1 MKKFLK
7 ISLFLFFIFSLLF
20 SNFVFSQQNTNLS
33 PQEEKRILEEE
44 LKKVLEEI
52 EKINQDL
59 ASAQQQ
65 KKTLEN
71 EIYILKRK
79 IAKLELEIEQNQL
92 MVQSL
97 GIQIS
102 ETEKSIEKTS
112 QKIEQ
117 KKEQIAG
124 ILRTIYEEDQKSFF
138 EVLLVENSISN
149 FFDSLNQLELLYS
162 ENQKLLD
169 EVKDLKSF
177 LETEKISLEEDKADL
192 EKLLAIQSLQKNE
205 SEEIKKE
212 KDTLLEKTKGKESE
226 YQKLLA
232 EKQKRAAEIRSRI
245 FQLMGVAKAPTFGE
259 AYEIAKYVSAITGV
273 RPAFL
278 LAVLYQESRIGQN
291 VGQCYLKNTTTGEGV
306 KANTGQK
313 VLKVMNPSRDV
324 PSFLQITKE
333 LGRDPFGTVVSCPM
347 SFGWGGAMGPA
358 QFLPSTWLRYKER
371 LFSIIKKTPDPWE
384 IKDSFL
390 ASALYLADFG
400 ASEQIPE
407 KEWRA
412 AMIYFAGTVDTRF
425 RWYGDSVI
433 KKAAE
438 FEEDIKVLEG
448 E

>member
-1 MKKFLK
+1 MKKLLK
-7 ISLFLFFIFSLLF
+7 IFFFLFFILSLLF
-20 SNFVFSQQNTNLS
+20 SNFAFSQQNLS
-33 PQEEKRILEEE
+33 PQEERKILEEE

-59 ASAQQQ
+59 AKAQQQ

-92 MVQSL
+92 MVKSL
-97 GIQIS
+97 EIQIS

-112 QKIEQ
+112 QKIDQ
-117 KKEQIAG
+117 KREQIAT

-138 EVLLVENSISN
+138 EILLTEESISG
-149 FFDSLNQLELLYS
+149 FFDNLNQLELLYS
-162 ENQKLLD
+162 ENQKLLN

-192 EKLLAIQSLQKNE
+192 EKLLAIQSLQKKE
-205 SEEIKKE
+205 SEETKKE
-212 KDTLLEKTKGKESE
+212 KDNLLEKTKGKESE

-245 FQLMGVAKAPTFGE
+245 FELLGVAKAPTFGE
-259 AYEIAKYVSAITGV
+259 AYEIAKYVSEITGV

-291 VGQCYLKNTTTGEGV
+291 VGQCFLKNTSTGEGV

-313 VLKVMNPSRDV
+313 ISKVMNPNRDV
-324 PSFLQITKE
+324 PPFLQITKE
-333 LGRDPFGTVVSCPM
+333 LGRDPFNTLVSCPM

-358 QFLPSTWLRYKER
+358 QFLPSTWLKYKER
-371 LFSIIKKTPDPWE
+371 IFSVIKKTPDPWE

-390 ASALYLADFG
+390 AAALYLADFG

-425 RWYGDSVI
+425 RWYGDSVMR
-433 KKAAE
+433 KAAE
-438 FEEDIKVLEG
+438 FEEDIRILEG
-448 E
+448 R

>member
-1 MKKFLK
+1 MKKLLK
-7 ISLFLFFIFSLLF
+7 IFFFLFFILSLLF
-20 SNFVFSQQNTNLS
+20 SNFVFSQQNLS
-33 PQEEKRILEEE
+33 PQEERKILEEE

-59 ASAQQQ
+59 AKAQQQ

-79 IAKLELEIEQNQL
+79 IAKLELEIEQNKL
-92 MVQSL
+92 MVKSL
-97 GIQIS
+97 EIQIS

-112 QKIEQ
+112 QKIDQ
-117 KKEQIAG
+117 KREQIAT

-138 EVLLVENSISN
+138 EILLTEESISG
-149 FFDSLNQLELLYS
+149 FFDNLNQLELLYS
-162 ENQKLLD
+162 ENQKLLN

-192 EKLLAIQSLQKNE
+192 EKLLAIQSLQKKE
-205 SEEIKKE
+205 SEETKKE
-212 KDTLLEKTKGKESE
+212 KDNLLEKTKGKESE

-245 FQLMGVAKAPTFGE
+245 FELLGVAKAPTFGE
-259 AYEIAKYVSAITGV
+259 AYEIAKYVSEITGV

-291 VGQCYLKNTTTGEGV
+291 VGQCFLKNTSTGEGV

-313 VLKVMNPSRDV
+313 ISKVMNPNRDV
-324 PSFLQITKE
+324 PPFLQITKE
-333 LGRDPFGTVVSCPM
+333 LGRDPFNTLVSCPM

-358 QFLPSTWLRYKER
+358 QFLPSTWLKYKER
-371 LFSIIKKTPDPWE
+371 IFSVIKKTPDPWE

-390 ASALYLADFG
+390 AAALYLADFG

-425 RWYGDSVI
+425 RWYGDSVMR
-433 KKAAE
+433 KAAE
-438 FEEDIKVLEG
+438 FEEDIKILEG
-448 E
+448 R